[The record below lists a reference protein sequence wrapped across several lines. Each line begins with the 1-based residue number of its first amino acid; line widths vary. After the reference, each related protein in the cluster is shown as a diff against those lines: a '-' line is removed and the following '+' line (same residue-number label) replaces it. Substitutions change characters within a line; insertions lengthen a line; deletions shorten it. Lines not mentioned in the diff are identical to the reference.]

1 MNVHVSCPCFM
12 FMFHVHVHVGHACG
26 QDETGKV
33 IELCNDG
40 NVYCGITTFD
50 WTQPKV
56 RELWMRAVQNATETG
71 QLILLPSP
79 GVSNEG
85 GSSELFPPLPAVSWG
100 WVPAWGSLEPPQRDV
115 ENAQKMRKNGEKMA
129 EIRSKTCEQ
138 GKEGSTGIRT
148 IIAGIWVV
156 HASKSA
162 SSRVMIVGAGHV
174 DGIFAD
180 HSGTC
185 ERRRSG
191 CRAALVES

>member
-1 MNVHVSCPCFM
+1 M
-12 FMFHVHVHVGHACG
+12 FHVHVGHACG

-85 GSSELFPPLPAVSWG
+85 GSSPLLPPLVRCFLG
-100 WVPAWGSLEPPQRDV
+100 LGSGLGLV
-115 ENAQKMRKNGEKMA
+115 G
-129 EIRSKTCEQ
+129 T
-138 GKEGSTGIRT
+138 
-148 IIAGIWVV
+148 
-156 HASKSA
+156 ASA
-162 SSRVMIVGAGHV
+162 
-174 DGIFAD
+174 
-180 HSGTC
+180 
-185 ERRRSG
+185 RR
-191 CRAALVES
+191 